1 MYLQD
6 QQLWD
11 ILLISK
17 QDAFKPICYW
27 RGGGRGAHF
36 LYVLKLTVC
45 GVEVFQEVLLETLLK
60 LTAGWTYIWNL

>member
-1 MYLQD
+1 MIALI
-6 QQLWD
+6 LW
-11 ILLISK
+11 
-17 QDAFKPICYW
+17 
-27 RGGGRGAHF
+27 AHF